1 MTILEW
7 AVQALL
13 VLALGV
19 CLPVAIRLERTLS
32 ALGRDRADLAA
43 SAKLFTEAVQEAET
57 AILKLRQ
64 ASERAGRSIAEPIA
78 AAERVGE
85 DLRFLVQRAEAQ
97 ADRLDAA
104 VRSVRAFAT
113 GQKLEPEP
121 PSQPA
126 PAPLPATSAEP
137 AAAGERPLAPLAA
150 TPAAATLPSRA
161 QAEQDVLRVF
171 RAARAS

>member
-13 VLALGV
+13 VLALGA
-19 CLPVAIRLERTLS
+19 CLPVALRLERTLS

-43 SAKLFTEAVQEAET
+43 SAKVFTEAVQEAEA
-57 AILKLRQ
+57 AITKLRQ
-64 ASERAGRSIAEPIA
+64 ASERAGRGIAEQVA

-85 DLRFLVQRAEAQ
+85 DLRFLVQRSEAQ

-104 VRSVRAFAT
+104 VRSVRAFAA
-113 GQKLEPEP
+113 GQRLEPEQAG
-121 PSQPA
+121 QPV
-126 PAPLPATSAEP
+126 PAATAGP
-137 AAAGERPLAPLAA
+137 AAAGERPPADP
-150 TPAAATLPSRA
+150 PAAPGGATVPSRA
-161 QAEQDVLRVF
+161 QAEQDVLRMF